1 LRESQSL
8 ALDEIVPDRA
18 VALRY
23 RDLAVGHHRLQ
34 RGERAAGLTPLGS
47 KRVPAEVRVESVD
60 ARELADALVELADV
74 SRTLLVKQSSANAS
88 STT

>member
-1 LRESQSL
+1 
-8 ALDEIVPDRA
+8 
-18 VALRY
+18 
-23 RDLAVGHHRLQ
+23 
-34 RGERAAGLTPLGS
+34 
-47 KRVPAEVRVESVD
+47 VESVD